1 MLNNTLNQINST
13 VDFITFLHSN
23 FMMKIDHD
31 NFPEKYKQRRLSEE
45 ISKSMDD
52 KAEVKNIRERE
63 LIRDNIYLKY
73 KFDIF
78 ENPFVV
84 FYEVNRT
91 KKLKPFKKQI
101 EAHNFANLNLHQGTY
116 SMLIFIMNR
125 DIECQLY
132 KPFTHAD

>member
-1 MLNNTLNQINST
+1 MLNNTLNQINSE

-23 FMMKIDHD
+23 FMMEIGYD
-31 NFPEKYKQRRLSEE
+31 NFPEKYKQRRLPEE

-73 KFDIF
+73 KFDIY
-78 ENPFVV
+78 EHPFVI
-84 FYEVNRT
+84 FYEVNKT
-91 KKLKPFKKQI
+91 KKLKSFKKQI
-101 EAHNFANLNLHQGTY
+101 EAHNFANLNLHQGIY
-116 SMLIFIMNR
+116 SMLISIMNR

-132 KPFTHAD
+132 KPFTHDD

>member
-1 MLNNTLNQINST
+1 MLNKTLTKINST

-23 FMMKIDHD
+23 FMTKIDHD
-31 NFPEKYKQRRLSEE
+31 NFPEKYKQSRLPEE
-45 ISKSMDD
+45 ISKSMED
-52 KAEVKNIRERE
+52 KAELKNIRERE
-63 LIRDNIYLKY
+63 LIRDNIYLQY

-78 ENPFVV
+78 EYPFVV

-101 EAHNFANLNLHQGTY
+101 NAHNFANLNLHQGIY
-116 SMLIFIMNR
+116 SMLISIMNR

-132 KPFTHAD
+132 KPSTYAE

>member
-1 MLNNTLNQINST
+1 MLNNTLNQINSE
-13 VDFITFLHSN
+13 VDFTTFLHSN

-31 NFPEKYKQRRLSEE
+31 NFPEKYKQRRLPEE
-45 ISKSMDD
+45 ISKSMED

-63 LIRDNIYLKY
+63 LIRDNIYLRY

-84 FYEVNRT
+84 FYEVNRM

-101 EAHNFANLNLHQGTY
+101 EAHNLQT
-116 SMLIFIMNR
+116 
-125 DIECQLY
+125 
-132 KPFTHAD
+132 